1 MVLCSVGEGVL
12 QNYARKWHIPIDN
25 LDFEYEVL
33 SIEGKT
39 MLKLP
44 PEGAY
49 IYVRCTLSLCSV
61 HSCSKSLNKKWNDDD
76 DDDEGNG
83 DGEEEEEESDDDD

>member
-1 MVLCSVGEGVL
+1 VLCSVGKGVL

-49 IYVRCTLSLCSV
+49 IYVRFTLSISMLCSFLQLV
-61 HSCSKSLNKKWNDDD
+61 AEQELCF
-76 DDDEGNG
+76 
-83 DGEEEEEESDDDD
+83 